1 MAQKDIISIRK
12 THHYAEHF
20 EDFIKCSHC
29 LCCNCD
35 IMTSRCAMCYPV
47 RVDKNI
53 KEKGARLK
61 RMTFRI

>member
-12 THHYAEHF
+12 TRHYAEHF

-47 RVDKNI
+47 RVDKNT
-53 KEKGARLK
+53 KE
-61 RMTFRI
+61 